1 MTPDLSYV
9 EDLLWRAEQPGA
21 CPAPF
26 VDCPPASAA
35 FVALGRDFNREAM
48 TASLEEV
55 LHRHEV
61 LRSTYVMNGGGP
73 VRVIPPWTP
82 VELGD
87 IDPLADNLVEPF
99 TLDRSPLLRVGI
111 ARLPDGEHVA
121 CLTVHRIVSDNAS
134 KAIIAGEL
142 RQRYDAHRTG
152 ARPSMPPALADY
164 GDYVTWQHG
173 VADGPTGRALLDF
186 WTDKLRGIDPA
197 GLPGDGAA
205 AAGHASTES
214 ASHLFNISAT
224 DTSRLRTLCR
234 VQRVTI
240 ATTLLAMVDLFLH
253 RTAGI
258 EDIVIGVPVS
268 HRRRYEFE
276 HVVGQF
282 TNLVII
288 RTTVTSRMEFTEV
301 LQRVRAAAA
310 EAYQYQDLPYGYR
323 ARLLG
328 GERSLPLYRV
338 VFNFNR
344 AEPPPS
350 LPPPCADVTFTPALV
365 LPPPHAFADFTIQ
378 IHDRVHD
385 LGCRFVYK
393 ADLFTRT
400 RVADFARRFEML
412 VTELL
417 DRAAVTAPARE
428 KRA

>member
-1 MTPDLSYV
+1 
-9 EDLLWRAEQPGA
+9 
-21 CPAPF
+21 
-26 VDCPPASAA
+26 
-35 FVALGRDFNREAM
+35 
-48 TASLEEV
+48 
-55 LHRHEV
+55 
-61 LRSTYVMNGGGP
+61 
-73 VRVIPPWTP
+73 
-82 VELGD
+82 
-87 IDPLADNLVEPF
+87 
-99 TLDRSPLLRVGI
+99 
-111 ARLPDGEHVA
+111 
-121 CLTVHRIVSDNAS
+121 
-134 KAIIAGEL
+134 
-142 RQRYDAHRTG
+142 
-152 ARPSMPPALADY
+152 MPPALADY

-173 VADGPTGRALLDF
+173 VTDGPAGRALLDF

-205 AAGHASTES
+205 AGPALTGSASTGSTSTESASTES
-214 ASHLFNISAT
+214 ASHLFDIPAA
-224 DTSRLRTLCR
+224 DTARLRTLCR

-288 RTTVTSRMEFTEV
+288 RTTVTSRMGFAEV
-301 LQRVRAAAA
+301 LQRVRTAAA
-310 EAYQYQDLPYGYR
+310 EAYQYQDLPYGYL
-323 ARLLG
+323 ARRLG
-328 GERSLPLYRV
+328 GDRSQPLYRV

-344 AEPPPS
+344 AEPPPAS
-350 LPPPCADVTFTPALV
+350 PPPQALPLV

-378 IHDRVHD
+378 VHDRSHE

-393 ADLFTRT
+393 ADLFTPAR
-400 RVADFARRFEML
+400 AAELARRFQTL

-417 DRAAVTAPARE
+417 DRAAVTAPVAAPATAPARE